1 MNARLGLKPEF
12 ENNPYEVSTYKG
24 DSIYHID
31 TTGDACVGDEVKFE
45 MATFTGS
52 HSKPK
57 FNGFVIVEAKIINDS
72 YGKDKQQHT
81 FTLLHKDGTKQL
93 IKGRNLYRNGLFRK
107 PWKDENERNKTLEEK
122 HLRGSIARSARYER
136 KNNPTRGEIMRHMRR
151 NPTARE
157 QVVYL
162 SFDEAEMLVDRIA
175 ERTEQFNY
183 SMSNNE
189 KTAMAQLLS
198 DIGVK
203 VSDLIDVS
211 ILADNYAINAEI
223 VTPNDYDNYDMISVK
238 EEALFSWEEDGYEYF
253 CLGW

>member
-1 MNARLGLKPEF
+1 MNVFKV
-12 ENNPYEVSTYKG
+12 EVIDPTRE
-24 DSIYHID
+24 IYN
-31 TTGDACVGDEVKFE
+31 VKTVYSKKE
-45 MATFTGS
+45 ATDFI
-52 HSKPK
+52 K
-57 FNGFVIVEAKIINDS
+57 FNSSPDSFGHIEKERSKKERFALGFPTHSGRTTTAQTDEYYI
-72 YGKDKQQHT
+72 
-81 FTLLHKDGTKQL
+81 GTKKVSYEEAMSNIRRL
-93 IKGRNLYRNGLFRK
+93 
-107 PWKDENERNKTLEEK
+107 NEIAEKTK
-122 HLRGSIARSARYER
+122 M
-136 KNNPTRGEIMRHMRR
+136 NPTKGKNMRHMRR
-151 NPTARE
+151 NPTAKE

-198 DIGVK
+198 AIGVK

-223 VTPNDYDNYDMISVK
+223 VTPSDYDNYDMISVK